1 MQVTFWGVRGSIP
14 TPGKD
19 TVRIGGNTP
28 CVEVRTVEGD
38 LLILDA
44 GTGIRPLGLAL
55 EARHAERTIGHLF
68 LSHTHWDHIQGLP
81 FFAPARRRGN
91 RFTIIGARRMN
102 ERLERVLAGQYMDT
116 YLPFSLRE
124 MEADILIKEI
134 QDGETVVLGEHTLVT
149 ARRLDHPGG
158 VFAYR
163 IRCGDLAVVYATD
176 LRHPS
181 AGIDERLVELA
192 QGADLLIHDA
202 HFGPE
207 DAVSYPHWGH
217 SSWLQAIAVAEAAQ
231 VRRLALFHFSPNDSD
246 DALEELER
254 RAQAR
259 FPHAFL
265 SREGMTL
272 DLRAGRIS
280 QETVA
285 RRSGPLQQAAP
296 GPIGVS

>member
-1 MQVTFWGVRGSIP
+1 MQITFWGVRGSIP
-14 TPGKD
+14 TPGRG
-19 TVRIGGNTP
+19 TVRVGGNTS
-28 CVEVRTVEGD
+28 CVEVRTTEGD

-55 EARHAERTIGHLF
+55 EAQHAERIIGHLF

-91 RFTIIGARRMN
+91 RFTIIGAKRMN

-134 QDGETVVLGEHTLVT
+134 RDGETVVLGEHSLVT

-163 IRCGDLAVVYATD
+163 IQCGELAVVYATD
-176 LRHPS
+176 LRHPLG
-181 AGIDERLVELA
+181 GIDERLVELA
-192 QGADLLIHDA
+192 RGTDLLIHDA

-207 DAVSYPHWGH
+207 DAALYPHWGH
-217 SSWLQAIAVAEAAQ
+217 SSWVQAIAVAEAACA
-231 VRRLALFHFSPNDSD
+231 RRLAFFHYSPTDTD
-246 DALEELER
+246 DTLEMIEKE
-254 RAQAR
+254 AQAR
-259 FPHAFL
+259 FPQAFL
-265 SREGMTL
+265 SREGMTIE
-272 DLRAGRIS
+272 LRE
-280 QETVA
+280 QE
-285 RRSGPLQQAAP
+285 RRS
-296 GPIGVS
+296 S